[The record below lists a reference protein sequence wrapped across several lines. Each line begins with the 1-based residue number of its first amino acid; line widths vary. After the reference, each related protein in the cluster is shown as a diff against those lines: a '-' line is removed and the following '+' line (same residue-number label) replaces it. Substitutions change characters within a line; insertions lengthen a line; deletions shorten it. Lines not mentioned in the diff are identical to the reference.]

1 MCADWPTWSDKR
13 RKVDFQL
20 AVPTVCTQSHSPS
33 LFLFMPLLLLLVKC
47 LNSVDSRTHHSDE
60 AQQQQRRCYAIWYRK
75 WVSSCRSSI
84 RPFCPSSKDCK
95 WQMENASRSTHHL
108 FKKNERTTTTALL
121 WCIHFHIRN
130 SAEIVFFF
138 WWPYF
143 KVRNTKLLCSF
154 VIFEK

>member
-20 AVPTVCTQSHSPS
+20 AVPTVCTQSHSSS

-108 FKKNERTTTTALL
+108 KKKMNAPPLL
-121 WCIHFHIRN
+121 PSCGAYIFI
-130 SAEIVFFF
+130 SATVRKLFFF

-143 KVRNTKLLCSF
+143 KVTNTKLLCSF

>member
-84 RPFCPSSKDCK
+84 RLFCPSSKDCK

-121 WCIHFHIRN
+121 WCIHFHTRN
-130 SAEIVFFF
+130 SAEIVFFL
-138 WWPYF
+138 WPYF
-143 KVRNTKLLCSF
+143 KVTNTKLLCSF
-154 VIFEK
+154 VIF